1 MEDAEIKRR
10 LIGLLTLVYQNGSD
24 PDTGADIEALQSAFT
39 SLMDGIEIIQPN
51 HDVARLICDFM
62 EIFSAMCDAIKTG
75 HPDFDI
81 RGFLEREAIDAAAH
95 A

>member
-1 MEDAEIKRR
+1 MIT
-10 LIGLLTLVYQNGSD
+10 LLTHVYQNGWD
-24 PDTGADIEALQSAFT
+24 PDAGADIEALQSAFT
-39 SLMDGIEIIQPN
+39 SLMDGIEIAQPN

-62 EIFSAMCDAIKTG
+62 ELISAMCSAIKAE

-81 RGFLEREAIDAAAH
+81 RGFLEREALDAAAH